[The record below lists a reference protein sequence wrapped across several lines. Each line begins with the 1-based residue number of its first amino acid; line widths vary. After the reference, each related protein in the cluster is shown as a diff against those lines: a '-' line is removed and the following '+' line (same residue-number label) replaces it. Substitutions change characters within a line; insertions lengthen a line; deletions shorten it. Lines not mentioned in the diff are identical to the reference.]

1 MNEREHKNIDDDLG
15 NVLRCQEGDVDAFEE
30 IVRKYQK
37 KMFNISYRITG
48 DYNDAAEVAQ
58 DAFVSA
64 YRNIKSFKGKSKF
77 STWLSAIVVNLSR
90 NRLKQ
95 ARARAL
101 RERFSING
109 PLDADCGQTEKEYA
123 SSDLSVLDKLERRE
137 VQLRV
142 QGCINALDD
151 EFKEVVVLRDIQG
164 FSYDEISDMLEIAG
178 GTVKSRLHRA
188 RDYIKNCLKK
198 FVGDLQHGM

>member
-1 MNEREHKNIDDDLG
+1 MNEREHKNIDDDLE
-15 NVLRCQEGDVDAFEE
+15 NVLRCQEGDVDAFEG

-37 KMFNISYRITG
+37 KMFNISYRISG

-58 DAFVSA
+58 DAFVAA
-64 YRNIKSFKGKSKF
+64 YRNIKSFKGKSRF

-95 ARARAL
+95 VRTRSL
-101 RERFSING
+101 KERVSIND

-123 SSDLSVLDKLERRE
+123 SSELSVLDKLERRE

-188 RDYIKNCLKK
+188 RDSIKNCLKK

>member
-48 DYNDAAEVAQ
+48 DYNDAAEMAQ

-64 YRNIKSFKGKSKF
+64 YRNIKSFKGKSRF

-90 NRLKQ
+90 NRLNQ
-95 ARARAL
+95 VRTRAL
-101 RERFSING
+101 KERFSIND
-109 PLDADCGQTEKEYA
+109 PLDADCGQTEKE
-123 SSDLSVLDKLERRE
+123 
-137 VQLRV
+137 
-142 QGCINALDD
+142 
-151 EFKEVVVLRDIQG
+151 
-164 FSYDEISDMLEIAG
+164 
-178 GTVKSRLHRA
+178 
-188 RDYIKNCLKK
+188 
-198 FVGDLQHGM
+198 

>member
-1 MNEREHKNIDDDLG
+1 MNEQEHENIDDDLE

-58 DAFVSA
+58 DAFVAA
-64 YRNIKSFKGKSKF
+64 YRNIKSFKGKSRF

-95 ARARAL
+95 VRTRSL
-101 RERFSING
+101 KERVSIND
-109 PLDADCGQTEKEYA
+109 PLDADCGRTEKEYA
-123 SSDLSVLDKLERRE
+123 SSELSVLDKLERRE

-164 FSYDEISDMLEIAG
+164 FSYEEISDMLEIAG

-188 RDYIKNCLKK
+188 RDSIKNCLKK
-198 FVGDLQHGM
+198 FIGDLQHGM

>member
-1 MNEREHKNIDDDLG
+1 
-15 NVLRCQEGDVDAFEE
+15 
-30 IVRKYQK
+30 
-37 KMFNISYRITG
+37 MFNIAYRITG

-64 YRNIKSFKGKSKF
+64 FRNIKSFKGKSRF

-95 ARARAL
+95 IRMRAL
-101 RERFSING
+101 KESHSMND
-109 PLDADCGQTEKEYA
+109 PVDTDCGQTEKEYA
-123 SSDLSVLDKLERRE
+123 SSDLSVLEKLERRE
-137 VQLRV
+137 LELRV
-142 QGCINALDD
+142 QGCINALDA

-198 FVGDLQHGM
+198 FVGDLQYGM

>member
-95 ARARAL
+95 VRTRAL
-101 RERFSING
+101 KERFSIND
-109 PLDADCGQTEKEYA
+109 PVDADRGQTEKEYA

-164 FSYDEISDMLEIAG
+164 FSYDEISDILEIAG

-188 RDYIKNCLKK
+188 RDSIKNCLKK

>member
-1 MNEREHKNIDDDLG
+1 MKENENKNIDPDSE
-15 NVLRCQEGDVDAFEE
+15 NVLRCQEDDAGAFEE

-48 DYNDAAEVAQ
+48 DYNEAAEVTQ

-64 YRNIKSFKGKSKF
+64 YRNIKNFKGKSRF
-77 STWLSAIVVNLSR
+77 STWLYAIVVNLSR

-95 ARARAL
+95 IRTRAL
-101 RERFSING
+101 KEQFSINDPVDTAG
-109 PLDADCGQTEKEYA
+109 GQVQREYA
-123 SSDLSVLDKLERRE
+123 SPDLSVLDKLEKRE
-137 VQLRV
+137 VEQRV
-142 QGCINALDD
+142 QGCINALDN
-151 EFKEVVVLRDIQG
+151 EFKEVIVLRDIQG

-188 RDYIKNCLKK
+188 RESVRSCLKK
-198 FVGDLQHGM
+198 FIGDM